1 MPQEQLDEAAFFAG
15 PMEWAHFDEEDA
27 REAGAVRAELESTGR
42 PIGAYDVLLAGRL
55 AGEVQLWSHRT
66 RMSSA
71 EYAA

>member
-27 REAGAVRAELESTGR
+27 REAGASGQSLNQPEGQSEPMTSCLPA
-42 PIGAYDVLLAGRL
+42 RL